1 VPIVGNSGDD
11 PDGER
16 AEPTTTRR
24 RLRISTRSGRIDV
37 IAEDRPDV
45 VVEKGGQRVE
55 PEVDGTDRL
64 TVTSRSSAVVARVPV
79 GTDVVVGSVSGRVSL
94 SGRLGACGVTTVSG
108 RVTVDS
114 VDTFE
119 GRTAAG
125 RLKVEACTGR
135 MRVDAGTGRVSI
147 GSCGDLAVSAVSA
160 RVEVDSASGSVQV
173 RTVSGR
179 IAVTATAEVPQVRAE
194 SVSGRITVTLPAG
207 VAPVQRYAS
216 KAGSIGSHVP
226 DGGDTEAGCVEAR
239 TISGSIRVRMQ
250 ED

>member
-1 VPIVGNSGDD
+1 VGNSGEEL
-11 PDGER
+11 DGNVNE
-16 AEPTTTRR
+16 ATTVGR

-37 IAEDRPDV
+37 IAEDRADI
-45 VVEKGGQRVE
+45 VVEKAGRRVE
-55 PEVDGTDRL
+55 PDDDGSGRL
-64 TVTSRSSAVVARVPV
+64 TVTSRSSAVVARVPLD
-79 GTDVVVGSVSGRVSL
+79 TDVVVGSVSGRVSL

-108 RVTVDS
+108 RVTVEAVES
-114 VDTFE
+114 FE
-119 GRTAAG
+119 GRTGAG
-125 RLKVEACTGR
+125 RLKVQTCAGR

-160 RVEVDSASGSVQV
+160 RVEVDSASGTLQV

-216 KAGSIGSHVP
+216 KAGSIGSDVP
-226 DGGDTEAGCVEAR
+226 DGGDSQAGSVEAR
-239 TISGSIRVRMQ
+239 TISGSIRVRVQ